1 MASEFPG
8 NRAGK
13 GFHSRVH
20 ALPYAGAH
28 HSIELQHREA
38 DDHHRTDVD
47 VSPALVSVHDSKA
60 GGCTDRRWG
69 RAARTTPGRL
79 APASSIFEHA
89 ESQHDASLELFL
101 HHLVS
106 TERKSDAR
114 DLYRIRSAAAFAA
127 AARC

>member
-69 RAARTTPGRL
+69 RAARTTLGRL

-89 ESQHDASLELFL
+89 ESQHDAAQNNAYFTVFGRQEIG
-101 HHLVS
+101 
-106 TERKSDAR
+106 RIDAKTGK
-114 DLYRIRSAAAFAA
+114 ISI
-127 AARC
+127 